1 MKKIFPLILVIILI
15 FITALSIFYMHSES
29 PKPVTENTISQN
41 APIQNNFV
49 NLETIKEKSTST
61 PKTIQAIIPTDT
73 SITLAV
79 TGDIMCHNTQFK
91 DAFSNGVYDFSY
103 VFSDIEKYLKS
114 ADIAIGNLE
123 TTFAGNGKPYDGYP
137 AFNTPEALAYDLAEA
152 GFDIITTSNNHS
164 LDTGYNGLESTLN
177 FLDDAGLSHIGTS
190 RSIEEQITPLIK
202 DVNGVKIAFLSYT
215 YGTNGIPIPSGKEY
229 CINLIDKDLILSH
242 LNIAKAES
250 PDIICV
256 SMHWG
261 EEYMLTP
268 NDTQKELTDFLFEN
282 GVDIIF
288 GNHPHVLQPLE
299 HRNITL
305 PDGTTKEGLV
315 IYSLGNLISGQVKE
329 NTRTSS
335 IITLKLTKKAAI
347 NKITFDEIIYTP
359 IYTYTSPKYKNY
371 KILDIQQTLYNF
383 ESKNNSN
390 ISNETYQLLQNEL
403 KKVNNLYLS
412 Y

>member
-1 MKKIFPLILVIILI
+1 
-15 FITALSIFYMHSES
+15 
-29 PKPVTENTISQN
+29 
-41 APIQNNFV
+41 
-49 NLETIKEKSTST
+49 
-61 PKTIQAIIPTDT
+61 
-73 SITLAV
+73 
-79 TGDIMCHNTQFK
+79 MCHNTQFK
-91 DAFSNGVYDFSY
+91 DAYSNGVYDFSY

-114 ADIAIGNLE
+114 ADITIGNLE
-123 TTFAGNGKPYDGYP
+123 TTFAGNSKPYDGYP

-383 ESKNNSN
+383 ESKKNSN